1 MPAANALT
9 SRIPTIDSA
18 RPVPLILGLLPVLAS
33 YSGPPEMNRR
43 RFAPRH
49 RKAWSFS
56 HRFAFRIKQ
65 MPPTKRNKSGEVR
78 IIDSTNFKIATS
90 IAAAIVTV
98 KPGGVRELH

>member
-1 MPAANALT
+1 
-9 SRIPTIDSA
+9 
-18 RPVPLILGLLPVLAS
+18 
-33 YSGPPEMNRR
+33 
-43 RFAPRH
+43 
-49 RKAWSFS
+49 
-56 HRFAFRIKQ
+56 